1 MKTILLPMLAT
12 LAGLLRSRAV
22 QGRAA
27 SAATTTR
34 NEIRTSLNKPED
46 FVRAIVE
53 FDHNC
58 VSTYYMR
65 EPFRREPDFDV
76 TSVNHSRILARS
88 MHPS

>member
-1 MKTILLPMLAT
+1 MLAT

-22 QGRAA
+22 QGRVAGAA
-27 SAATTTR
+27 ATTR

-46 FVRAIVE
+46 FVLAIVE

-65 EPFRREPDFDV
+65 EPFRRVPDFDV
-76 TSVNHSRILARS
+76 TSVNHSELLARS